1 MTETSRADS
10 HDNDDG
16 SCRHGRL
23 SRHASPLPPR
33 GAPLRPAAARARA
46 PRRRRAVHCGHGSA
60 PPTAP
65 RPRAYAGGG
74 PWRTRVANQYVLTY
88 LPSSCT
94 SMRMPSRR
102 FPATLPLSLKS
113 HTYALYPRPRF
124 VLCSEVGIP
133 L

>member
-60 PPTAP
+60 PPTRNSPSAARVRGRRAMADARGEP
-65 RPRAYAGGG
+65 VRP
-74 PWRTRVANQYVLTY
+74 Y
-88 LPSSCT
+88 LPTLQLHLHAHAVPALSC
-94 SMRMPSRR
+94 
-102 FPATLPLSLKS
+102 
-113 HTYALYPRPRF
+113 HTTP
-124 VLCSEVGIP
+124 
-133 L
+133 

>member
-46 PRRRRAVHCGHGSA
+46 PRRRRAVGSA
-60 PPTAP
+60 L
-65 RPRAYAGGG
+65 RPRLR
-74 PWRTRVANQYVLTY
+74 PANSPSAACVRGRRAMADARGEPVRPY
-88 LPSSCT
+88 LPTLQLHLHAHAVPALSCHT
-94 SMRMPSRR
+94 TPLIATPTLYT
-102 FPATLPLSLKS
+102 PA
-113 HTYALYPRPRF
+113 RF